1 MKENIGF
8 IGLGVMGQGM
18 ALNIHK
24 AGYPLYVFDID
35 DQAVKVLTNAGAEA
49 VGNMQQL
56 ADRCDWI
63 ILSLPNTAIV
73 EAILWGDQGL
83 SEHLSPGQIV
93 IDCGTTHPLA
103 TIDFHK
109 RFEDNK
115 ICFLDA
121 PVSGMEKRA
130 CEGTLTTMVGG
141 LKEVFDVV
149 KPLFESMSSTVVYM
163 GVAGSGQLT
172 KVINNV
178 FLNVAC
184 ATVAEL
190 LPLSVK
196 MGLDPEKIVEVAG
209 SGSGQSFA
217 LNIFGPLIL
226 ERDFSHGYPMESAYK
241 DMSAIVEVINKH
253 HIPIPVTMAALS
265 TYQTALNRG
274 LGKES
279 KGAMVKVWEEV
290 LGVEVKK

>member
-241 DMSAIVEVINKH
+241 DMSAIVEVINTH